1 VNIHELLNYFTKS
14 KTKVRC
20 FLTDVRRGVIKDE
33 KEVPCSFETDPY
45 ESYDSTMRGKVQFRD
60 AVLNGPFVFFEEEY

>member
-1 VNIHELLNYFTKS
+1 VNIHEILNYYTKT

-45 ESYDSTMRGKVQFRD
+45 ESYDSTMRGKT
-60 AVLNGPFVFFEEEY
+60 